1 MAAPVMLRARRVL
14 SGAVASRMA
23 MLGVAGAVASVVTAS
38 MTTAPLT
45 AGSADQAQ
53 TASPAPSQEEL
64 VRPAAAQGRQGGA
77 PAPSARAAAPIDL
90 TGQWV
95 SLVADDWRW
104 RMITPPKGD
113 VLYLPVNEAGRR
125 MAEQW
130 DAAKDA
136 AAGEACRAYGAG
148 GIMHMPT
155 RLRISWDG
163 DTTLKLETDTGTQT
177 RLFRFGASDPGTG
190 EATWQGFSAAAWE
203 LPGGG
208 GRGARQGG
216 PRPGASLRVN
226 TSRMRLGYYRRNG
239 VPYGPNARMTE
250 WFTVLAEPDGNQ
262 YLIVTKILEDP
273 QYMAAPYVRSVQ
285 FKKESGTAGW
295 SPTPCV

>member
-1 MAAPVMLRARRVL
+1 
-14 SGAVASRMA
+14 VAS
-23 MLGVAGAVASVVTAS
+23 LVTVPFTAVS
-38 MTTAPLT
+38 LT
-45 AGSADQAQ
+45 AADQAQ
-53 TASPAPSQEEL
+53 TAAPAPSQEEL
-64 VRPAAAQGRQGGA
+64 NRPAAAQGRQGGVP

-155 RLRISWDG
+155 RLRIAWDG
-163 DTTLKLETDTGTQT
+163 DATLKLETDTGTQT
-177 RLFRFGASDPGTG
+177 RLFRFGAAEPAAG
-190 EATWQGFSAAAWE
+190 EGTWQGVSAAAWE

-226 TSRMRLGYYRRNG
+226 TTRMRLGYYRRNG

-262 YLIVTKILEDP
+262 YLIVTKILEDA
-273 QYMAAPYVRSVQ
+273 QYMAAPFVRSVQ
-285 FKKESGTAGW
+285 FKKEASQAGW
-295 SPTPCV
+295 NPTPCA

>member
-1 MAAPVMLRARRVL
+1 MAAPVMARVRRVI
-14 SGAVASRMA
+14 SSAVASRLA
-23 MLGVAGAVASVVTAS
+23 LLGVAAAVLSAASLTVV
-38 MTTAPLT
+38 
-45 AGSADQAQ
+45 SADQAQ
-53 TASPAPSQEEL
+53 TAAPAPSQEEL
-64 VRPAAAQGRQGGA
+64 NRPAAAQGRQGG
-77 PAPSARAAAPIDL
+77 APSARAAAPIDL

-95 SLVADDWRW
+95 SLVTDDWRW
-104 RMITPPKGD
+104 RMVTPPKGD

-155 RLRISWDG
+155 RLRIAWDG
-163 DTTLKLETDTGTQT
+163 DATLKLETDTGTQT
-177 RLFRFGASDPGTG
+177 RLFRFGAAVPPAG
-190 EATWQGFSAAAWE
+190 EATWQGFSTAAWE

-216 PRPGASLRVN
+216 PRPGASLRVA
-226 TSRMRLGYYRRNG
+226 TTRMRLGYYRRNG

-250 WFTVLAEPDGNQ
+250 WFTVLTEPDGNQ
-262 YLIVTKILEDP
+262 YLVVTKILEDA
-273 QYMAAPYVRSVQ
+273 QYMAAPYVRTVQ
-285 FKKESGTAGW
+285 FKKEQGTAGW
-295 SPTPCV
+295 NPTPCT